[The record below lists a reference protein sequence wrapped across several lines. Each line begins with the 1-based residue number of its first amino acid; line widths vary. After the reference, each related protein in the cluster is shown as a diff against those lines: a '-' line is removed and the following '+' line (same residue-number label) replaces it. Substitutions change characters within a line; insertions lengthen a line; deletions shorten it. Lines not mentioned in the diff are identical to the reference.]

1 MKTRHILTAIAAA
14 VCSATT
20 ACAAALPTDT
30 LSLHGSWA
38 LSLDTAAT
46 FNAAMLSTR
55 SSDTMHLPG
64 TTDRAKK
71 GFLNTDYSETSNL
84 SREYSFVGKALY
96 ARQVT
101 IPAEWRGKSISLLM
115 ERTKPTTVWVDGQ
128 KAGSNSSISTAQR
141 YDLSSL
147 LTPGQHTLY
156 ILVDNSRHAVPEQV
170 FSSSHAY
177 SESTQTNWNGI
188 IGDFRLEAQ
197 DKQHIDNIS
206 VTTSVEGKTA
216 TIDILLS
223 EPAEGSE
230 ISLFAQT
237 FNTPKA
243 QRTVT
248 LRTKIDDES
257 LRQTITLPLGDDA
270 QLWSEFSP
278 ALYRLSV
285 SLLDGRKLKDFQ
297 TATFGLHE
305 FKTDGGQFTINGT
318 TTFLRGKHDAC
329 VFPLTGHTAMDVDS
343 WRHYFRTAK
352 QYGIN
357 HYRFHSWC
365 PPEACFEAADA
376 EGIYLQPE
384 LPIWGTLNDGDSRLL
399 DFLLE
404 EGRNIQRAYGNHP
417 SFVMFGIGNE
427 MQGAQPLH
435 MLVDALKGN
444 DSRQLIASGS
454 NNFLGTN
461 GPADNDDYFTTCRV
475 GKETPGTFDTQA
487 RASFSFADADD
498 GGYLNHTYPNTSM
511 DFRQAAALCAI
522 PVISHETGQFQIYPD
537 YSEMQKYTGVLK
549 PRNMQVFKDRL
560 ERAGMKGMDRAFHRA
575 SGKWAALLYRADIEM
590 NLRTAHWGGFQLL
603 DLQDYPG
610 QGSAYVG
617 ILDAFMDSKG
627 LIAADEWRHFCN
639 EVVPLFVTDKL
650 CWTNGERLIGDI
662 KIANYSA
669 GEMTNAIINWQLTDA
684 EGTVVGS
691 GARMFDAAQ
700 GELSLAASIDLPLST
715 IRKAQKV
722 RLDLSVQ
729 DTDYSNSYDLWVYP
743 ADNMPDL
750 NGSGVSITHSLE
762 DAITALS
769 EGHKVLLMPDKDEV
783 EGQTVGALFQ
793 TDYWNYRMFKTICEN
808 IGKPVSP
815 GTLGIL
821 TDPTHGAFA
830 DFPTEEHTNWQWFP
844 VIKQSYPMILDI
856 LPDDYKPIVQVID
869 NVERNHR
876 LGLLFE
882 FNVGAGKLLVCMS
895 NLESTLD
902 KPEGR
907 QFCLSLL
914 EYMQGHRFNPEY
926 DIDANSLRELFHAK
940 TADADTKQLNNISY

>member
-1 MKTRHILTAIAAA
+1 MKTRHILLAAA
-14 VCSATT
+14 MSVCTAT
-20 ACAAALPTDT
+20 AADAALLPTDT

-46 FNAAMLSTR
+46 FNTAMLSTPAG
-55 SSDTMHLPG
+55 DTMHLPG

-71 GFLNTDYSETSNL
+71 GFRNDDYSETNNL
-84 SREYSFVGKALY
+84 SREYSFTGKALY
-96 ARQVT
+96 AKQVT
-101 IPAEWRGKSISLLM
+101 IPAQWQGKSISLLM
-115 ERTKPTTVWVDGQ
+115 ERTKPTTVWVDGHE
-128 KAGSNSSISTAQR
+128 AGSNSSVSTAQR
-141 YDLSSL
+141 YDLSAL
-147 LTPGQHTLY
+147 LTPGQHTIY
-156 ILVDNSRHAVPEQV
+156 IMVDNSRHAVPEQV
-170 FSSSHAY
+170 YSSSHAY

-197 DKQHIDNIS
+197 DRKHIDGIRVSTDIDN
-206 VTTSVEGKTA
+206 KTA
-216 TIDILLS
+216 TVDILLS
-223 EPAEGSE
+223 EPSEGSE
-230 ISLFAQT
+230 ISLFAQS

-243 QRTVT
+243 QRSAT
-248 LRTKIDDES
+248 LRTKIEDGNR
-257 LRQTITLPLGDDA
+257 RQTITIPLGDDA
-270 QLWSEFSP
+270 QPWSEFSP
-278 ALYRLSV
+278 VLYRLSV
-285 SLLDGRKLKDFQ
+285 SLLSGGELRDFK

-305 FKTDGGQFTINGT
+305 FKTDGRQFTINGKK
-318 TTFLRGKHDAC
+318 TFLRGKHDAC

-365 PPEACFEAADA
+365 PPEACFEAADI

-384 LPIWGTLNDGDSRLL
+384 LPIWGTINEGDDRLL
-399 DFLLE
+399 GFLLE

-435 MLVDALKGN
+435 MLVDAFKEN
-444 DSRQLIASGS
+444 DNRQLIASGS

-475 GKETPGTFDTQA
+475 GKETPGTFDTEA

-511 DFRQAAALCAI
+511 DFSQAAAKCSI

-537 YSEMQKYTGVLK
+537 YSEMRKYTGVLK
-549 PRNMQVFKDRL
+549 PRNMQVFKERL
-560 ERAGMKGMDRAFHRA
+560 ERAGMEGMDRAFHRA

-627 LIAADEWRHFCN
+627 LIEADEWRHFCN
-639 EVVPLFVTDKL
+639 DVVPLFVTDKL
-650 CWTNGERLIGDI
+650 CLTNGERLIGDI

-669 GEMTNAIINWQLTDA
+669 GDMTDATACWQLADA
-684 EGTVVGS
+684 EGTVIGN
-691 GARMFDAAQ
+691 GTQAFDAAQ
-700 GELSLAASIDLPLST
+700 GELSLAASIDMPLSA
-715 IRKAQKV
+715 IGKAQKV

-729 DTDYSNSYDLWVYP
+729 GTDYSNSYDLWVYP
-743 ADNMPDL
+743 SDNMPDPKRTD
-750 NGSGVSITHSLE
+750 VSIAHSLE
-762 DAITALS
+762 EAITALS
-769 EGHKVLLMPDKDEV
+769 EGRKVLLMPDKEEV

-808 IGKPVSP
+808 IGRPVSP

-821 TDPTHGAFA
+821 TDATHGAFA

-844 VIKQSYPMILDI
+844 VIKQSYPMVLDI
-856 LPDDYKPIVQVID
+856 LPKDYKPIVQVID

-895 NLESTLD
+895 DLERTLD

-907 QFCLSLL
+907 QFYRSLL
-914 EYMQGHRFNPEY
+914 EYMQGNRFNPEY
-926 DIDANSLRELFHAK
+926 DIDADSLRELFHAHA
-940 TADADTKQLNNISY
+940 ADADTKELNNISY